1 MYTNEVRQGA
11 FQFLEQLIGF
21 SDNNLLDLVDATQ
34 HHSWQFRKYARSL
47 LDQLLEKK
55 EYKDRIDRLSVK
67 FNKEELRYISN
78 KLISE

>member
-1 MYTNEVRQGA
+1 
-11 FQFLEQLIGF
+11 LEQLIGF